1 MKYEIVQPIKLI
13 DYSDKCLAVIGDTKP
28 FKNDLKKMGG
38 RFNYGL
44 SWGAGW
50 IFPMKKRE
58 ELEKYVNSKGGD
70 GRFKQ
75 LLLF

>member
-1 MKYEIVQPIKLI
+1 MKYEIIQPIKLI

-38 RFNYGL
+38 RFNYDL
-44 SWGAGW
+44 SCGAGW
-50 IFPMKKRE
+50 IFPKKKRE
-58 ELEKYVNSKGGD
+58 ELENYVNSKGGD

>member
-1 MKYEIVQPIKLI
+1 MKYEIIQPIKLI

-28 FKNDLKKMGG
+28 FKSDLKKTGG

-44 SWGAGW
+44 SCGAGW
-50 IFPMKKRE
+50 IFPKKKRE